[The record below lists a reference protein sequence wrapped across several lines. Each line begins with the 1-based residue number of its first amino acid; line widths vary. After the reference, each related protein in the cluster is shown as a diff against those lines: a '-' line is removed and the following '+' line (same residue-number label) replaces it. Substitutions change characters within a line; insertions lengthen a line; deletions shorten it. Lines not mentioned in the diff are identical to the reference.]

1 MAEARREIVSALK
14 LHRAAMKQA
23 SENKQLGPDVRTFG
37 PEAETFGPEEA
48 KLKSRRNPRIYASN
62 SYVDNI
68 IAYSPGLYS
77 PYSWPVS
84 SIAPPLFVQE
94 NLDFALPSQTLGL
107 NLNLQDFN
115 NHFHSS
121 TNPGSSIYSSSS
133 PSTSSSSA
141 PSAAAEEIPYM
152 GGAPPDP
159 AAAEI
164 GSIGDRDL
172 EIEDFVNSPFDE
184 VMEFPAWMNANES
197 CLQLVDGFCSD
208 EYFQNPALP
217 CMDIEE
223 IEGMDG
229 DCFSASWL
237 RLQSHRPITLLS
249 RGLIMSRSTRV
260 SVRENGESMSR
271 KYGFPTARARERIW
285 LGSYHT
291 AEKAAR
297 ALFCLR
303 GRHVKFNFPDDP
315 SEISGGPSLGSAEIQ
330 AVAQQY
336 ANSYGHG
343 SSYDQPEGGDAEF
356 RARAMGSDWA
366 GPLDLIDDWSFLD
379 MLDVNGGGG
388 NKNKSGC
395 VLDYGLF
402 LSPVICIYHQILQL
416 GIMIFWP

>member
-1 MAEARREIVSALK
+1 MEEPHLSGAYIRSLVKQLTTNSKPKDDTTSSHSENSDHGEKNCDEQGKKHKKQVRRRIQTRKPYQERLLNMAEARREIVSALK

-23 SENKQLGPDVRTFG
+23 SEKSSQGPKFGHLGPKQRH
-37 PEAETFGPEEA
+37 
-48 KLKSRRNPRIYASN
+48 
-62 SYVDNI
+62 NI

-121 TNPGSSIYSSSS
+121 TNLSSSIYSSSS

-152 GGAPPDP
+152 GGAPPAP

-184 VMEFPAWMNANES
+184 VMELPAWMNANES

-217 CMDIEE
+217 
-223 IEGMDG
+223 
-229 DCFSASWL
+229 W
-237 RLQSHRPITLLS
+237 
-249 RGLIMSRSTRV
+249 
-260 SVRENGESMSR
+260 
-271 KYGFPTARARERIW
+271 
-285 LGSYHT
+285 
-291 AEKAAR
+291 
-297 ALFCLR
+297 
-303 GRHVKFNFPDDP
+303 
-315 SEISGGPSLGSAEIQ
+315 
-330 AVAQQY
+330 
-336 ANSYGHG
+336 
-343 SSYDQPEGGDAEF
+343 
-356 RARAMGSDWA
+356 
-366 GPLDLIDDWSFLD
+366 
-379 MLDVNGGGG
+379 
-388 NKNKSGC
+388 
-395 VLDYGLF
+395 
-402 LSPVICIYHQILQL
+402 
-416 GIMIFWP
+416 